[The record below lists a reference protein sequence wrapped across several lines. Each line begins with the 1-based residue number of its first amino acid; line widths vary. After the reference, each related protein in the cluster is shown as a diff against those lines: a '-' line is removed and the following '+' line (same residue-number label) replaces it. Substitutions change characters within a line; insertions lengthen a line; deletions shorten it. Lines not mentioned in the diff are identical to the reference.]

1 MELKIPSGVRQ
12 HTITKLHTWYAL
24 TDKWMLAQKLG
35 MPRIQLTSQMK
46 LKKKD
51 ENKKKWIL
59 WSFLEGKTK

>member
-24 TDKWMLAQKLG
+24 TDKWMLSQKLG

-51 ENKKKWIL
+51 EN
-59 WSFLEGKTK
+59 